1 MDDFADVGGV
11 VFAGAYL
18 FTVPIVLVDG
28 PQPGP
33 VDAAWLFGL
42 AAAYNRGRRMG
53 GYLDDFIVQFKEAE
67 RQQATKQ
74 QNQLRNEKWTTNTN
88 KQLMTPS
95 QLERPALH
103 SGLWSVKHH
112 AKKKKRTL
120 KGLYV

>member
-1 MDDFADVGGV
+1 MVDFADAGGV

-18 FTVPIVLVDG
+18 LTAPVVLVDG

-33 VDAAWLFGL
+33 ADAAWLFGL

-53 GYLDDFIVQFKEAE
+53 GYVDDAIDVYQEAI
-67 RQQATKQ
+67 RQQEKTTKPIEE
-74 QNQLRNEKWTTNTN
+74 LKWTPNIQ
-88 KQLMTPS
+88 KKLMTPS

-103 SGLWSVKHH
+103 SGLWIVRHH
-112 AKKKKRTL
+112 AKKKNRTL